1 MFDAG
6 PTGDKVNSSKPPDI
20 YSFDEDSSDALSPSS
35 TSASPGESGG
45 NETTSTPSGLNS
57 PIQVHLE
64 LSQFLKHVLSLS
76 ALIPINLA
84 GG

>member
-35 TSASPGESGG
+35 TSASPGE
-45 NETTSTPSGLNS
+45 NETTSSSSKLNS
-57 PIQVHLE
+57 PIQVHFE
-64 LSQFLKHVLSLS
+64 LLHFIKHGPSLS
-76 ALIPINLA
+76 TLNPI
-84 GG
+84 